1 MKNDLDN
8 NNFVYL
14 LRKNFFLK
22 TIICLILATLTLFTV
37 YFCVNSKSS
46 RSVKISL
53 DSIEKDSLIIIEELK
68 VNGNSYYGDN
78 LLKEYQ
84 NDDDTYSFKE
94 KTIEFECT
102 QNDSFYIKINRE
114 NLKNSSVKIDDIEI
128 NSISNNESEYVEFS
142 YEQSSFNILKAQI
155 QSFAWYLSVII
166 IFISFF
172 IYYIFVNFIQMFIKK
187 LYKYDKLNI
196 FEFLGSIFGIFIIYY
211 MTFYTLLDLFSIFI
225 VPILFLIFGF
235 IIWTNN
241 RDNKFELSKVF
252 LIMSMFLGM
261 TMLFV
266 IEPFNVPDEN
276 NHFIKVYDHLFAI
289 EKDNTIIDETGS
301 AYTFLSENMYDF
313 HEKYSSNTL
322 KSNSAI
328 DVKSYFEDYTLKVN
342 KENSSSYGSYYG
354 TYFTY
359 RLAYIP
365 ANIMVWLSKIL
376 NFSVILTFLL
386 GRFANLLCF
395 ALAGYYAIKITPKF
409 KPVFFLVMTF
419 AITFHQ
425 SIGINQDSINN
436 CIFFLLTAFLIKHI
450 FEDKIF
456 DKIDILKILLLI
468 MGLILCKTIYTPV
481 ILLLLL
487 IDKNKMIKFK
497 KPFLTKILLII
508 FVIILTVAF
517 YYIKPYIYGFG
528 GPSNRILYT
537 PSILFT
543 DPISVVKMYFNT
555 LLNRSSLDFF
565 RGLFDGFGWSTI
577 WHKDLF
583 IYFSIIIYA
592 LLIATL
598 PSEKMEKILKIKFK
612 LICLL
617 IVVTLFGL
625 ISASMLFGW
634 TQVGSNYIDGL
645 QPRYFIPAVLFLY
658 LFILNDIFNV
668 NLKHYNRFLI
678 ASILLVNLLC
688 FITIINGF
696 YL

>member
-8 NNFVYL
+8 NNFIYL

-22 TIICLILATLTLFTV
+22 TVICLILATLTLFTV

-53 DSIEKDSLIIIEELK
+53 DSIEKDSLIIVEELK

-84 NDDDTYSFKE
+84 NADDTYSFKE

-114 NLKNSSVKIDDIEI
+114 NLKNSSVKIDDVEI
-128 NSISNNESEYVEFS
+128 NSTSSNEGDYVEFS
-142 YEQSSFNILKAQI
+142 YEQSSFNILKTQI
-155 QSFAWYLSVII
+155 QSFAWYLSVFI

-172 IYYIFVNFIQMFIKK
+172 MYYIFVNFIQMFIKK
-187 LYKYDKLNI
+187 LYKNDKLNI
-196 FEFLGSIFGIFIIYY
+196 FEFLGSIFSIFIIYY

-276 NHFIKVYDHLFAI
+276 NHFIKVYDHLFAL
-289 EKDNTIIDETGS
+289 EKDNTLLDEKDYT
-301 AYTFLSENMYDF
+301 YTFLSENMYDF
-313 HEKYSSNTL
+313 HEKYSTNTL

-328 DVKSYFEDYTLKVN
+328 DAKSYFEDYTIKVN
-342 KENSSSYGSYYG
+342 KNNKSLIKSYYG
-354 TYFTY
+354 TYFSY

-365 ANIMVWLSKIL
+365 SNIMIWLAKMF
-376 NFSVILTFLL
+376 NFSVMLTFLL

-409 KPVFFLVMTF
+409 KHVFFLVMTF

-425 SIGINQDSINN
+425 SIGINQDCINN
-436 CIFFLLTAFLIKHI
+436 SICFVLVAFIIKKI

-456 DKIDILKILLLI
+456 DKVDLIKIFLLSL
-468 MGLILCKTIYTPV
+468 GLILCKTIYTPIV
-481 ILLLLL
+481 LL
-487 IDKNKMIKFK
+487 ILIVDKNKMKKFK
-497 KPFLTKILLII
+497 NPLLLKILVLISVII
-508 FVIILTVAF
+508 FTLIF
-517 YYIKPYIYGFG
+517 YYIRPYIYGSG
-528 GPSNRILYT
+528 AASSRIVYS
-537 PSILFT
+537 PSIIFT
-543 DPISVVKMYFNT
+543 DPVLFIKLYFNT
-555 LLNRSSLDFF
+555 ILNRASLDFF
-565 RGLFDGFGWSTI
+565 RGMFDGFGWSTI

-583 IYFSIIIYA
+583 AYVNIIIYT
-592 LLIATL
+592 LLIVTL
-598 PSEKMEKILKIKFK
+598 PSERMQEKFKIKFK
-612 LICLL
+612 VLCFLIFL
-617 IVVTLFGL
+617 ILFGL
-625 ISASMLFGW
+625 ISASMLFAW
-634 TQVGSNYIDGL
+634 TQIGYVYIDGL

-658 LFILNDIFNV
+658 IFFTNNIFNISV
-668 NLKHYNRFLI
+668 KYYNRFLVV
-678 ASILLVNLLC
+678 SILFVNLLC